1 MGTVVVGVDGSD
13 GGQRALGVALG
24 EAKLRSARL
33 RVVTAWHMSAMAYG
47 TGGMVPD
54 VDPALFEEGA
64 SAALDAALA
73 ALSERATG
81 IELERVLRMGQP
93 AKILVEE
100 ASGAD
105 LLVVGSRGHGGFAGL
120 LLGSVSHQCA
130 MHASCPVLIVHKPDR
145 TDNGVVGRAAAEV

>member
-13 GGQRALGVALG
+13 GGQQALGVALG
-24 EAKLRSARL
+24 EARLRGARL

-64 SAALDAALA
+64 SVALDAALA
-73 ALSERATG
+73 ALDEQAAG
-81 IELERVLRMGQP
+81 VDIERVLRMGQP
-93 AKILVEE
+93 AEVLVE
-100 ASGAD
+100 AARGAD

-130 MHASCPVLIVHKPDR
+130 MHASCPVLIVHQHNK
-145 TDNGVVGRAAAEV
+145 TA